1 MDYADLLLDAICI
14 IDAEGR
20 FVSAS
25 AACERIFGYKPAELV
40 GLPML
45 DMVLEEDRERTRAA
59 GRQVMQGGVETHFEN
74 RYRRKDGQIA
84 HIMWTATWSEVD
96 QVRVGVARDVTPL
109 KQAEKRQAAVY
120 AISEAAHVSADLQ
133 DLSARIHAII
143 STLMPAENFV
153 VALYDADSGE
163 LSYPYHVDARQPAP
177 ASGLLSADTLCGQV
191 IRGGREIL
199 LAPQDDSAVSTPR
212 RDAADWDGQHSWLGV
227 PLKNSASTIGALI
240 VKSYSDSQHY
250 GENERELLQFVSTQV
265 AHAIVRKR
273 LFQRLEYMAQ
283 YDPLTGLA
291 NRVLFYE
298 RLCLAHVAT
307 AASGAGLA
315 VLYLD
320 LDGFKSVNDSH
331 GHALGDALLKL
342 VARRLRHGVRESSMV
357 ARLGGDEFV
366 VLLEELRSPAHAASV
381 AASLRAALAQPFDVD
396 GQRLSLGASIGTAV
410 YPQDGAS
417 AEDLLCGAD
426 QAMYAEKNEG
436 RSQVAPVLGPGR
448 CSEAS

>member
-14 IDAEGR
+14 VDAEGR

-25 AACERIFGYKPAELV
+25 AACERIFGYTPAELV

-59 GRQVMQGGVETHFEN
+59 AKQVMQGGSQTHFEN
-74 RYRRKDGQIA
+74 RYRRKDGQIV
-84 HIMWTATWSEVD
+84 HIMWTATWSEAD

-109 KQAEKRQAAVY
+109 KQAQKRQAAVY
-120 AISEAAHVSADLQ
+120 AISEAAHASGDLQ

-153 VALYDADSGE
+153 VALHDADSDE
-163 LSYPYHVDARQPAP
+163 LSFAYHVDARHPAP
-177 ASGLLSADTLCGQV
+177 ASARLSADTFCGQV
-191 IRGGREIL
+191 ILGGREIL
-199 LAPQDDSAVSTPR
+199 LTPQADASTLLHH
-212 RDAADWDGQHSWLGV
+212 AADWDGKHSWLGV
-227 PLKNSASTIGALI
+227 PLQSSKGTIGALV

-298 RLCLAHVAT
+298 RLRLALLS
-307 AASGAGLA
+307 AAAGDSGLA

-320 LDGFKSVNDSH
+320 LNGFKSVNDTY
-331 GHALGDALLKL
+331 GHALGDTLLKL
-342 VARRLRHGVRESSMV
+342 VARRLRHSVRASSVV
-357 ARLGGDEFV
+357 ARFGGDEFV

-381 AASLRAALAQPFDVD
+381 AAAIRAGLAQPFDVD
-396 GQRLSLGASIGTAV
+396 GQCLSLGTSIGIAV
-410 YPQDGAS
+410 YPQDGES
-417 AEDLLCGAD
+417 AEELLQRAD
-426 QAMYAEKNEG
+426 QAMYAQKNEG
-436 RSQVAPVLGPGR
+436 RVQATPVFGAGR
-448 CSEAS
+448 WR

>member
-1 MDYADLLLDAICI
+1 MDYSDLLLDAICI
-14 IDAEGR
+14 IDAQGR

-45 DMVLEEDRERTRAA
+45 DMVLEEDRERTLAA
-59 GRQVMQGGVETHFEN
+59 ARRVMQGGIETHFEN
-74 RYRRKDGQIA
+74 RYRRKDGQIV

-120 AISEAAHVSADLQ
+120 AISEAAHASTDLH

-143 STLMPAENFV
+143 GTLMPAENFV

-163 LSYPYHVDARQPAP
+163 LSYPYHVDARHSAP
-177 ASGLLSADTLCGQV
+177 AQGPLSADTLCGQV
-191 IRGGREIL
+191 ILGGREIL
-199 LAPQDDSAVSTPR
+199 FTPQADVAVSPSAR
-212 RDAADWDGQHSWLGV
+212 EAADWDWQHSWLGV
-227 PLKNSASTIGALI
+227 PLKSSQATIGALV

-250 GENERELLQFVSTQV
+250 GENERELLQFVCAQV
-265 AHAIVRKR
+265 ANAIVRKR

-291 NRVLFYE
+291 NRALFYE
-298 RLCLAHVAT
+298 RLRYALASALE
-307 AASGAGLA
+307 SGIGLA

-320 LDGFKSVNDSH
+320 MDGFKSVNDTY

-342 VARRLRHGVRESSMV
+342 AARRLRHGVRESSVV

-366 VLLEELRSPAHAASV
+366 ILLEQLRSPAHATSV
-381 AASLRAALAQPFDVD
+381 AATLRSALARPFDLE
-396 GQRLSLGASIGTAV
+396 GQRLTLGASIGIAT
-410 YPQDGAS
+410 YPQDGVI
-417 AEDLLCGAD
+417 AEDLMRRAD
-426 QAMYAEKNEG
+426 QAMYAEKKPDRAPATPAIGPSG
-436 RSQVAPVLGPGR
+436 RR
-448 CSEAS
+448 EAS